1 MLNELHIENIAV
13 IEHADISFSKGLNIL
28 CGETGSGKSI
38 IIDSINAVL
47 GNRTSRDLVRR
58 GADKA
63 LVTAVFDAGSV
74 LPWLEDNEIPCEDEL
89 ILQRRI
95 TPEGKSSSR
104 VCGVPVT
111 AAQLRELASQ
121 LVDIHGQNDGL
132 RLLDEKSHLGYL
144 DRCGGTEAVFAAYQ
158 AEYRQFS
165 SLRKELSKLSM
176 DDAEKERLSDMLRFR
191 IDELEKAQLKA
202 GEYDALTA
210 RRDLLRNSEK
220 LREALDNA
228 LALLTDGDENALA
241 FSQNAQYYA
250 DRAARLTSDLES
262 AASSLKEA
270 SFLLSDAS
278 EALSDFRDSLDFSPE
293 EYDSI
298 EHRISLI
305 DKLGRKY
312 SRDEQGLIDYLAE
325 CHAKLDDIEYSEDR
339 ILRLNKDIALQAK
352 ACAAAASALT
362 EARKAAAANLE
373 QRIVSELRD
382 LNMPSVRFAVDFK
395 PMEGEYPFGPDGADA
410 VCFLMSANAGEALGR
425 ISKIASGG
433 ELSRI
438 MLALKNV
445 FAEHDIVQTM
455 IFDEIDTGVSGIS
468 AQRVAEK
475 LYSVSADRQVMC
487 VTHLPQIAAMA
498 DAQYLVSKQEMEGR
512 TFTNITPL
520 DLEGRK
526 KEIARLYGGDN
537 ITDTTLAAAAEQL
550 SAAEKYK
557 TKKE

>member
-13 IEHADISFSKGLNIL
+13 IEHADISFSAGLNIL

-47 GNRTSRDLVRR
+47 GNRTSRELVRH

-63 LVTAVFDAGSV
+63 LVTAVFDVGTV
-74 LPWLEDNEIPCEDEL
+74 RPWLEENDIPVEDEL

-95 TPEGKSSSR
+95 SPEGKTSSR

-144 DRCGGTEAVFAAYQ
+144 DRFGGSEKFLEAYQ
-158 AEYRQFS
+158 AEYRQFTA
-165 SLRKELSKLSM
+165 LRKELSTLSM
-176 DDAEKERLSDMLRFR
+176 DDAEKERLSDMLHFR

-202 GEYDALTA
+202 GEYDTLTA

-220 LREALDNA
+220 LREALDSALGFLSDGEENA
-228 LALLTDGDENALA
+228 LAL
-241 FSQNAQYYA
+241 SQNAQYYA
-250 DRAARLTSDLES
+250 DRASRLAADLEP
-262 AASSLKEA
+262 AAASLKEA
-270 SFLLSDAS
+270 AFLLSDAS

-293 EYDSI
+293 EYDTI
-298 EHRISLI
+298 EHRIALI

-325 CHAKLDDIEYSEDR
+325 CRAKLDDIDYSEDR
-339 ILRLNKDIALQAK
+339 ILCLQKDIARQAK
-352 ACAAAASALT
+352 VCEAAAQTLT
-362 EARKAAAANLE
+362 EARRAAAVELE
-373 QRIVSELRD
+373 KRIVSELKD
-382 LNMPSVRFAVDFK
+382 LNMPSVRFSVDFQNLG
-395 PMEGEYPFGPDGADA
+395 GEYPFGQDGADS
-410 VCFLMSANAGEALGR
+410 VCFLMSANAGEAPGR

-445 FAEHDIVQTM
+445 FASHDIVQTM

-475 LYSVSADRQVMC
+475 LWSVSADRQVMC

-498 DAQYLVSKQEMEGR
+498 DSQYLVSKKEESGR
-512 TFTNITPL
+512 TFTNITSL
-520 DLEGRK
+520 DLDGRK

-537 ITDTTLAAAAEQL
+537 ITETTLAAAAEQL

-557 TKKE
+557 TLKE